1 LGHYQCKLFE
11 HERQASKHSETA
23 ELFHTRRQY
32 KESILLKQTMYLT
45 RLCRLLSYT
54 HATYLLHVVK
64 NYIRCLIAGNRY
76 IFETLPKMLTL
87 WLDFAAQMAE
97 KHVENIDRYKRLPF
111 TLLIIFKK
119 LAF

>member
-1 LGHYQCKLFE
+1 
-11 HERQASKHSETA
+11 
-23 ELFHTRRQY
+23 
-32 KESILLKQTMYLT
+32 
-45 RLCRLLSYT
+45 
-54 HATYLLHVVK
+54 VVK